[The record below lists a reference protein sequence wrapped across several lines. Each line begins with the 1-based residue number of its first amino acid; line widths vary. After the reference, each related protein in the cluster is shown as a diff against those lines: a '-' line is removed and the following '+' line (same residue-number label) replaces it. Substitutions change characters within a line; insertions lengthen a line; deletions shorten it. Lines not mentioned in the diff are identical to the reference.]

1 MNKNK
6 NPYKMKTLKNILPKV
21 LILAIALMLS
31 SAVSAQKYAYI
42 DSDYILKN
50 VPEYQDAQ
58 SQMDEL
64 SEKWQ
69 KEIEVKFVEI
79 ETLYKKYQADVV
91 LLPADMKKK
100 REDEII
106 NFEKEVKQFQQE
118 KFGQEGELFQ
128 KRQELIKP
136 IQDKIYNALEEIA
149 KAKNYSF
156 VFDKANGASIMYA
169 NPKFDISDDVLDELG
184 YSFNTQKNRE

>member
-1 MNKNK
+1 
-6 NPYKMKTLKNILPKV
+6 MKKQNISKV
-21 LILAIALMLS
+21 LFLAIALLFAS
-31 SAVSAQKYAYI
+31 GVSAQKYAYI

-58 SQMDEL
+58 AQMDDL

-69 KEIEVKFVEI
+69 KEIEVKFNEI
-79 ETLYKKYQADVV
+79 EALYKKYQADVV

-100 REDEII
+100 REEEII
-106 NFEKEVKQFQQE
+106 NMEKEVKQFQQE
-118 KFGQEGELFQ
+118 KFGQDGALFQ

-149 KAKNYSF
+149 KSKNYSF

-169 NPKFDISDDVLDELG
+169 NPKYDISDDVLDELG
-184 YSFNTQKNRE
+184 YSFNTKKNKN

>member
-1 MNKNK
+1 
-6 NPYKMKTLKNILPKV
+6 MKTLNKNIARLVV
-21 LILAIALMLS
+21 LALAIMLT

-58 SQMDEL
+58 NQLDDF

-69 KEIEVKFVEI
+69 KEIEVKFTEI
-79 ETLYKKYQADVV
+79 DNLYKKYQADVV

-100 REDEII
+100 REEEII
-106 NFEKEVKQFQQE
+106 NMEKEVKAYQQE
-118 KFGQEGELFQ
+118 KFGQDGELFQ

-136 IQDKIYNALEEIA
+136 IQDKIYNTLEEIA
-149 KAKNYSF
+149 TSKNYAF
-156 VFDKANGASIMYA
+156 IFDKANGASIMYA

-184 YSFNTQKNRE
+184 YSFNTQKNQ

>member
-1 MNKNK
+1 MKILNKNFGK
-6 NPYKMKTLKNILPKV
+6 IF
-21 LILAIALMLS
+21 ILALALMLT

-42 DSDYILKN
+42 DSDYILNN

-58 SQMDEL
+58 NQMDEL

-69 KEIEVKFVEI
+69 KEIEGKFLDI
-79 ETLYKKYQADVV
+79 DNLYKKYQADVV

-100 REDEII
+100 REEEII
-106 NFEKEVKQFQQE
+106 NMEKEVKAYQQE
-118 KFGQEGELFQ
+118 KFGQNGELFQ

-136 IQDKIYNALEEIA
+136 LQDKIYNAIEEIA
-149 KAKNYSF
+149 TTKNYAF
-156 VFDKANGASIMYA
+156 IFDKASGATVMYA

-184 YSFNTQKNRE
+184 YSFNTQR

>member
-1 MNKNK
+1 MKTINKNIAR
-6 NPYKMKTLKNILPKV
+6 LVV
-21 LILAIALMLS
+21 LALAIMLT

-58 SQMDEL
+58 NQLDDL

-69 KEIEVKFVEI
+69 REIEAKFI
-79 ETLYKKYQADVV
+79 DIDNLYKKYQADVV

-106 NFEKEVKQFQQE
+106 NMEKEVKAYQQE
-118 KFGQEGELFQ
+118 KFGQDGELFK

-136 IQDKIYNALEEIA
+136 IQDKIYNTLEEIA
-149 KAKNYSF
+149 TSKNYAF
-156 VFDKANGASIMYA
+156 IFDKANGASIMYA
-169 NPKFDISDDVLDELG
+169 NPKFDISDEVLDELG
-184 YSFNTQKNRE
+184 YSFNTQKNQ

>member
-1 MNKNK
+1 
-6 NPYKMKTLKNILPKV
+6 MKKIKNIIPKLV
-21 LILAIALMLS
+21 LLVMAIMLT

-58 SQMDEL
+58 NQMDEL

-79 ETLYKKYQADVV
+79 EALYKKYQADVV

-106 NFEKEVKQFQQE
+106 NFEKEVKQFQQD

-136 IQDKIYNALEEIA
+136 IQDKIYNALEEIS

-169 NPKFDISDDVLDELG
+169 NPKFDISDDILDELG
-184 YSFNTQKNRE
+184 YSFNTKKNKE

>member
-1 MNKNK
+1 MKAILK
-6 NPYKMKTLKNILPKV
+6 TMTKMS
-21 LILAIALMLS
+21 LIVVAFLMV
-31 SAVSAQKYAYI
+31 SAVSAQKYAYV

-58 SQMDEL
+58 NQLDEL
-64 SEKWQ
+64 SEQWQ
-69 KEIEVKFVEI
+69 KEIEAKFQEI
-79 ETLYKKYQADVV
+79 DELYKKYQADVV

-106 NFEKEVKQFQQE
+106 NVEKEVKRYQSE
-118 KFGQEGELFQ
+118 KFGSDGELFK

-149 KAKNYSF
+149 KSKNYAF
-156 VFDKANGASIMYA
+156 IFDKSSSATIMFA
-169 NPKFDISDDVLDELG
+169 DPKYDISDDVLDELG
-184 YSFNTQKNRE
+184 YSFNTSRNNE

>member
-1 MNKNK
+1 
-6 NPYKMKTLKNILPKV
+6 MKTIKRIFPQLLLIAVMVV
-21 LILAIALMLS
+21 L
-31 SAVSAQKYAYI
+31 SAQVNAQKYAYI
-42 DSDYILKN
+42 DSEYILKN

-58 SQMDEL
+58 NQMDEL

-69 KEIEVKFVEI
+69 KEIEVKYSEI
-79 ETLYKKYQADVV
+79 AQLYQKYQADVV

-106 NFEKEVKQFQQE
+106 SIEKEVKQFQQE

-136 IQDKIYNALEEIA
+136 IQDKIYNALEEIS

-184 YSFNTQKNRE
+184 YSFNTRDNK

>member
-1 MNKNK
+1 
-6 NPYKMKTLKNILPKV
+6 MKTLKINFTKILF
-21 LILAIALMLS
+21 LALALMFS

-58 SQMDEL
+58 NQLDEL

-69 KEIEVKFVEI
+69 KEIEVKFTEI
-79 ETLYKKYQADVV
+79 DALYKKYQADVV

-106 NFEKEVKQFQQE
+106 NMEKEVKQFQQD
-118 KFGQEGELFQ
+118 KFGQEGQLFQ

-149 KAKNYSF
+149 TAKNYVF
-156 VFDKANGASIMYA
+156 IFDKANGASIMYA
-169 NPKFDISDDVLDELG
+169 SPKADISDDVLDELG
-184 YSFNTQKNRE
+184 YSFNTQRNKETEEK